1 MQRTATFLAMA
12 PDMLN
17 LAHCHSIKLA
27 KAAANKITRPAVF
40 LDRDGVLNYDYGY
53 VTNFQDIKWIP
64 GSVDTIRAF
73 NRANWYVFII
83 SNQAAIARDYCTY
96 EDVLNLNRQL
106 QKYVR
111 ARNANLTEIFF
122 CPYHKNAANPKYR
135 SDAHKDRKPNPGMLL
150 QAMRK
155 WPTDKGRS
163 ILIGDRDTDTQAG
176 QAAGV
181 ASYKFDELNLYNF
194 CKRKRL
200 LPT

>member
-1 MQRTATFLAMA
+1 MA

-122 CPYHKNAANPKYR
+122 LSVPQKRSEPEIQKRCPQGQKAEPRNASSSNAK
-135 SDAHKDRKPNPGMLL
+135 
-150 QAMRK
+150 
-155 WPTDKGRS
+155 
-163 ILIGDRDTDTQAG
+163 
-176 QAAGV
+176 V
-181 ASYKFDELNLYNF
+181 ADG
-194 CKRKRL
+194 
-200 LPT
+200 